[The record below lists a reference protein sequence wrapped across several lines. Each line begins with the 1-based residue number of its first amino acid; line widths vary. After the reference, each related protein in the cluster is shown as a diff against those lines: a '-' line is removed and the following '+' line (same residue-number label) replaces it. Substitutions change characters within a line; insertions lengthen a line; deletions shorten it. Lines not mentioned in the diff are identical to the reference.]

1 MINFESWPP
10 LLKLAF
16 LIVPFITGFSGLA
29 INVRIAMSRDFQVA
43 LSAITSNPYL
53 EQMKPV
59 WGGGSLRSRCLLM
72 SAVSALVTFPRLHL
86 HMGWLDEE
94 ELKDAPINL
103 SCSRGKLQF
112 SRHLQRHWTKSD
124 RKIMYGE
131 LFRPVLRVKREPH
144 PYP

>member
-1 MINFESWPP
+1 MINFDSWSP

-16 LIVPFITGFSGLA
+16 LIVPFLTGFSGLA
-29 INVRIAMSRDFQVA
+29 INVRIATSRDFQLA

-94 ELKDAPINL
+94 ELKHFPPYL
-103 SCSRGKLQF
+103 K
-112 SRHLQRHWTKSD
+112 
-124 RKIMYGE
+124 RKMAIALWLIFIALLWSLMGY
-131 LFRPVLRVKREPH
+131 FIVKN
-144 PYP
+144 